1 MGDRGSGTK
10 RCGSPRKRAGI
21 PCFGFGHLL
30 RLAVVGDFLE
40 KIRRI
45 EGDAF
50 WCRQYFG
57 DWSSSVE
64 AIGAPV
70 PHGTTMRGDQTAKL
84 AKSVTGGAAC
94 IFAAA
99 FTLPMVASEGLGA
112 LVLH

>member
-1 MGDRGSGTK
+1 MGGRGVGTK
-10 RCGSPRKRAGI
+10 RCGSPREWAGI
-21 PCFGFGHLL
+21 ACSGIGHLF
-30 RLAVVGDFLE
+30 RPAGVDDVLE